1 MQLRTRSLEKWAG
14 LANALGGIC
23 LAALFVLHPGGGD
36 PPSVEAALS
45 PAYGLEHTLGLAAM
59 ALLILGLPALAVR
72 LAWSTNSAT
81 RVACALA
88 FLGDYLL
95 GGVIFFD
102 AYFVPSIA
110 ANAPAMLAATG
121 PLNTPPVVLADALPG
136 VVWGLGYIVL
146 AAIALATRTFPRA
159 ASGLVLLGGILVNLP
174 PQPIGPAP
182 LWLIALGS
190 VVMGAGL
197 AWWGLVLGTTVVTT
211 HVAHQ
216 PRPAAAST

>member
-1 MQLRTRSLEKWAG
+1 MQSRANWAG

-23 LAALFVLHPGGGD
+23 LAGFFVLHPGGGD

-59 ALLILGLPALAVR
+59 ALLILGLPALGAR
-72 LAWSTNSAT
+72 LAWSTSHIA
-81 RVACALA
+81 RVGCALA
-88 FLGDYLL
+88 FVGDYLL

-110 ANAPAMLAATG
+110 SNAPAMLAPTG
-121 PLNTPPVVLADALPG
+121 PLNTRPVVLADAVPG
-136 VVWGLGYIVL
+136 VLWGLGYIVL
-146 AAIALATRTFPRA
+146 AAIGLATRTFPRA
-159 ASGLVLLGGILVNLP
+159 ASGLVLLGSIMVNLP

-197 AWWGLVLGTTVVTT
+197 AWWGLFLRTTVLKTEVSR
-211 HVAHQ
+211 Q
-216 PRPAAAST
+216 PRAIAAST